1 MLCIKIVIVPFDLT
15 TFDLT
20 TNTLLCYLIIRV
32 LNSLTFFAMEPPL
45 WISLHFVSLVM
56 LILDFLKVIVILD
69 SIVVCIDKNFSS
81 ELSIKMFLVMGIYRV
96 L

>member
-1 MLCIKIVIVPFDLT
+1 MLCIKIVIVLFDLT

-45 WISLHFVSLVM
+45 WISLFFVSLFM
-56 LILDFLKVIVILD
+56 LMLDFFKLNVILGF
-69 SIVVCIDKNFSS
+69 IIVCIDKNFSS
-81 ELSIKMFLVMGIYRV
+81 
-96 L
+96 